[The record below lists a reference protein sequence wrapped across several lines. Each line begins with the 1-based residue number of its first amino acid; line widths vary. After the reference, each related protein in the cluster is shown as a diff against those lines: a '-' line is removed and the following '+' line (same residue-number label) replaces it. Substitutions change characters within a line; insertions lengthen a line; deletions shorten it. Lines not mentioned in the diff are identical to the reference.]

1 MPRKFWSVLALL
13 MPWAVVL
20 GFWFDALEPLQPYTA
35 LAAWSYLFYF
45 LGGIEYTGAYISM
58 LFEVVKDMKAF
69 LVVLVAM
76 LMALTH
82 SFSLAAAGQ
91 RGQLLPNIMHKYRVG
106 IMGDLGTFD
115 NGLDAVETTEDEAA
129 MYIFFFLTTMGITVA
144 MLNLLIAVIS
154 DTYDRVREHM
164 LSSMIEARA
173 LKVLEFEKFY
183 GCFKRKPQRF
193 LMWIRPANDEEF
205 QDDWTGKIGK
215 IQTVIQSQVAPI
227 KKRLENMERLNMER
241 MENMERLNMERLNMG
256 ERLQNMEALLQK
268 IADRVAPNEDEAE
281 DVGATES
288 PDASEDPAAGWDPD
302 ACEDPEVSEGPDA
315 NDFVFGGLV
324 LDTAA
329 SEDPEEREDSK

>member
-1 MPRKFWSVLALL
+1 MLALL

-144 MLNLLIAVIS
+144 MLNLLIAVIN

-227 KKRLENMERLNMER
+227 KKRLENMERLNM
-241 MENMERLNMERLNMG
+241 G
-256 ERLQNMEALLQK
+256 ERLENMEALLQK

-288 PDASEDPAAGWDPD
+288 RDASEDPAAGWDPD
-302 ACEDPEVSEGPDA
+302 ASEDPEA